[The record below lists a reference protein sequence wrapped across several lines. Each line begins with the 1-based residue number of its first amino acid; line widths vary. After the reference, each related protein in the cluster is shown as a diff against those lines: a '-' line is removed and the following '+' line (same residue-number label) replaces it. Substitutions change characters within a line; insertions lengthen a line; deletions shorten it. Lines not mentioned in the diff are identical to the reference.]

1 MAIGDGVAQ
10 VMGTAETDRQPSSGV
25 EEQIAAIVK
34 NDTTDALSYFDGTT
48 ELRIITSLARTD
60 IQSSNASTF
69 ANMPYNTAIMITNSI
84 YIRKVGTTDRISV
97 HGVQTAT

>member
-1 MAIGDGVAQ
+1 MAIGDAVAQ
-10 VMGTAETDRQPSSGV
+10 IMGTAETDRQPSSGV

-69 ANMPYNTAIMITNSI
+69 ANMPYNLSLIHI
-84 YIRKVGTTDRISV
+84 
-97 HGVQTAT
+97 

>member
-1 MAIGDGVAQ
+1 MAIGDAVAQ
-10 VMGTAETDRQPSSGV
+10 IMGTAETDRQPSSGV

-34 NDTTDALSYFDGTT
+34 NDATDDLSCFDGTT
-48 ELRIITSLARTD
+48 ELRILASSARTD